1 MVASVFLA
9 INNENPRPVHQKPG
23 RKSRPEVQT
32 GSDFFEFNKAQ
43 QMMETLNDLANGE
56 ELDGNHEC
64 NYQDDV
70 NNQMQNEYYDI
81 NR

>member
-1 MVASVFLA
+1 MVTSTFLA
-9 INNENPRPVHQKPG
+9 INNEDPRPVHQKPG
-23 RKSRPEVQT
+23 PEVHS

>member
-1 MVASVFLA
+1 
-9 INNENPRPVHQKPG
+9 
-23 RKSRPEVQT
+23 
-32 GSDFFEFNKAQ
+32 
-43 QMMETLNDLANGE
+43 MEILNDLANGE